1 MLLRLLVVTDA
12 ADFADRG
19 IDPRAWRREAAA
31 EIKPPNQLLSYQP
44 GRFVV
49 MHLWLIVGKQPWG
62 GVDADSPPPSTRSSV
77 DETRSC
83 PATASFARR
92 LR

>member
-1 MLLRLLVVTDA
+1 MLISDS
-12 ADFADRG
+12 ADRG
-19 IDPRAWRREAAA
+19 IAPSAMAARREAVD
-31 EIKPPNQLLSYQP
+31 EVKPVIQLLTYRP
-44 GRFVV
+44 GRFVAKKP
-49 MHLWLIVGKQPWG
+49 WLMIGKPPWG
-62 GVDADSPPPSTRSSV
+62 DVDADSPPPSTRSSV